1 MFVVCN
7 LIEEIFEGGKFRGS
21 GMFSKMLGFAEIYF
35 RGHKENYAEIYLADT
50 FKIQV
55 SCAFIL
61 VDQIWK

>member
-35 RGHKENYAEIYLADT
+35 RGRKENYAEIY
-50 FKIQV
+50 F
-55 SCAFIL
+55 SGYF
-61 VDQIWK
+61 

>member
-35 RGHKENYAEIYLADT
+35 RGHKENYAEIY
-50 FKIQV
+50 F
-55 SCAFIL
+55 SGYF
-61 VDQIWK
+61 